1 LDYVPQRYR
10 KTKLSPDWYFGP
22 GKKKSGKRKHR
33 KQRGKIGFVELSQIV
48 AARWAKLEETDPDIK
63 SFIQKLANQE
73 LEEYRRDM
81 KEYKK
86 LIKNMTSTPAT
97 TKNKS
102 KKRVLEGRFKYE
114 DGASQMLSE
123 SYPSSSFLS
132 NNDDL
137 GVKDFQYNPVTK
149 IHGRN
154 VE

>member
-1 LDYVPQRYR
+1 
-10 KTKLSPDWYFGP
+10 
-22 GKKKSGKRKHR
+22 
-33 KQRGKIGFVELSQIV
+33 
-48 AARWAKLEETDPDIK
+48 
-63 SFIQKLANQE
+63 
-73 LEEYRRDM
+73 M

-86 LIKNMTSTPAT
+86 LVKNIAPTPVTSES
-97 TKNKS
+97 KS

-114 DGASQMLSE
+114 DGPSQMLSE

-132 NNDDL
+132 NNDEL